1 MSLASQ
7 LSLAALATLPLVGCA
22 DASTVHAAYAPGWTR
37 PSRGSISV
45 LGLYRDGR
53 MDADSW
59 DGMEPYAARALGS
72 SACPRP
78 LDDAWTGSRVE
89 GISDGWLAT
98 VAPLATGDYVLVI
111 AEQRQT
117 TGTTASSG
125 SGSSTSSGSGGSGLG
140 KGKAVLL
147 LIPLLP
153 VLAAVLIADELAKE
167 KEKSQKNA
175 IDFVGVLFS
184 RSAAKTVVAIHSH
197 VTGMPEA
204 DARRDFAETLGRSF
218 PGLQCGGWKGVP
230 AAPVPAAAPS
240 YSPF

>member
-22 DASTVHAAYAPGWTR
+22 DTSTVHAAYAPGWTR

-59 DGMEPYAARALGS
+59 DDMEPYAARALGS
-72 SACPRP
+72 SACPLP
-78 LDDAWTGSRVE
+78 LDDASTGSRVE
-89 GISDGWLAT
+89 GFSDGWLAT
-98 VAPLATGDYVLVI
+98 VAPQATGDYVLVI
-111 AEQRQT
+111 AEQRE
-117 TGTTASSG
+117 TTASSG
-125 SGSSTSSGSGGSGLG
+125 SGSGASSGSGGSGLG

-167 KEKSQKNA
+167 KEKSRENA
-175 IDFVGVLFS
+175 IDFVAVLFS
-184 RSAAKTVVAIHSH
+184 RAAAKTVVAIHSR

-204 DARRDFAETLGRSF
+204 EARRDFAETLGRSF
-218 PGLQCGGWKGVP
+218 PGLQCGSWKGVP
-230 AAPVPAAAPS
+230 ADSDGPRRR
-240 YSPF
+240 